1 MRHGRTALLRL
12 IQKLSNRMKTPTHT
26 DPPADLDRLVRLLN
40 EAYVFLGMPHKALH
54 PWRIALDEWQV
65 KVEQETGWNH
75 FAEVKKFEQN
85 TKITQPTKKESK

>member
-1 MRHGRTALLRL
+1 ME
-12 IQKLSNRMKTPTHT
+12 TPTHT
-26 DPPADLDRLVRLLN
+26 APPVDLDRLVLLLN

-54 PWRIALDEWQV
+54 PWRIALDEWQA

-85 TKITQPTKKESK
+85 VV